1 MKEKFLNILL
11 EDFEEKDLIIN
22 AVSFI
27 KVFFKGESSGHDFY
41 HSIRVFRTAH
51 TIAKNEEKNQKVN
64 KKFVYL
70 SALLHDVDDRK
81 ISPETYE
88 NKDNAEKFLKD
99 NGVSSEEINI
109 IKKLIDD
116 ISFKG
121 KDTVTPDTI
130 EGKIVQDA
138 DRLDAIGAIGI
149 GRTFAFGGK
158 NGRDMHDPEQKPNLN
173 QSSEEYVKNRSTTI
187 NHFYEKL
194 LLLKDLM
201 NTDSGRKIAI
211 HRTNY
216 MIDFLNEFYDEWDGI
231 K

>member
-1 MKEKFLNILL
+1 MNAKLLNILL
-11 EDFEEKDLIIN
+11 EGYEELDLIIKAN
-22 AVSFI
+22 SFVR
-27 KVFFKGESSGHDFY
+27 KFFKGESSGHDY
-41 HSIRVFRTAH
+41 HHTIRVFRNA
-51 TIAKNEEKNQKVN
+51 ISICKNEEKIHKVN
-64 KKFVYL
+64 KKLVYL

-88 NKDNAEKFLKD
+88 NKDNAEKFLKE
-99 NGVSSEEINI
+99 NGVSDEEIII

-116 ISFKG
+116 VSFKG

-158 NGRDMHDPEQKPNLN
+158 NGREMHDPEQKPNLN
-173 QSSEEYVKNRSTTI
+173 LSGDEYVKNISTTI

-201 NTDSGRKIAI
+201 NTESGKKIAI
-211 HRTNY
+211 HRTEY
-216 MIDFLNEFYDEWDGI
+216 MIEFLNEFNDEWDGI